1 MAYSL
6 SDNKFVIRYVVG
18 NTDPEKMPDEAAI
31 AKQTERLNDAL
42 SRGGRL
48 VAQEKNFFILN
59 IGEHQVVSQYI
70 VYHVGFERKPYWYK
84 EEP

>member
-18 NTDPEKMPDEAAI
+18 NSNPEKMPDEAAM
-31 AKQTERLNDAL
+31 AKQIERLNDAL

-84 EEP
+84 ENP